1 MQYSDI
7 FLGFLTIALALQ
19 VQSEEAP
26 AAFIM
31 GNGSKDQIKTESI
44 SRDGKIV
51 TLNEVYIDG
60 DGQMV
65 MHSSKEDAPNGD
77 KYMLPPL

>member
-31 GNGSKDQIKTESI
+31 GNGSKD
-44 SRDGKIV
+44 
-51 TLNEVYIDG
+51 
-60 DGQMV
+60 
-65 MHSSKEDAPNGD
+65 
-77 KYMLPPL
+77 